1 MAHPIKAVLFDLDD
15 TLFDHHHSMQAG
27 LLAMQQAYPGL
38 QRWPLQDLTNTYVE
52 LLESLHV
59 QVLQGLLTPEQARIQ
74 RIQRFFLKYDQRL
87 SLDAIPD
94 SVILYRD
101 AYQAARRV
109 VPGALALLEYVH
121 ARAQTGVITNNTSL
135 EQREKLDTYG
145 LMPWMD
151 VVVISEEV
159 GVTKPD
165 PAIFNIALERLDCS
179 PAQAVMLGDSWEV
192 DVLGARQAGIRP
204 VWFNRFG
211 SPRPDESVTMIDA
224 LEPAQAIAELLLT
237 Q

>member
-1 MAHPIKAVLFDLDD
+1 MDHPIKAVLFDLDD
-15 TLFDHHHSMQAG
+15 TLFDHYHSMQAG

-38 QRWPLQDLTNTYVE
+38 KRWSLQDLTNTYVE

-87 SLDAIPD
+87 SLDDIPN
-94 SVILYRD
+94 SVILYRE
-101 AYQAARRV
+101 AYQAACRV
-109 VPGALALLEYVH
+109 VPGALALLEYLH
-121 ARAQTGVITNNTSL
+121 ARAQIGVVTNNTIL

-145 LMPWMD
+145 IAPWMD

-165 PAIFNIALERLDCS
+165 PAIFQIALERLGCS
-179 PAQAVMLGDSWEV
+179 PAQAVMLGDSWQV

-211 SPRPDESVTMIDA
+211 LPCPDPSVTMIYA
-224 LEPAQAIAELLLT
+224 LEPADVVAELLFG
-237 Q
+237 